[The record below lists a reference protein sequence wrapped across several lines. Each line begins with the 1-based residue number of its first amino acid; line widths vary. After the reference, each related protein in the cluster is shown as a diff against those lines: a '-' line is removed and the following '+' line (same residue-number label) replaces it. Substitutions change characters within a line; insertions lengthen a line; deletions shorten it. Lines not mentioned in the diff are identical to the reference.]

1 MAKKIQLFGKILSLL
16 FLGLISLLPLAAS
29 AAETPTMAIEE
40 AKFAID
46 QARKAGAEQRA
57 YDDLSAAKSWL
68 SRAEKEYAETK
79 SFFSRAKKMVST
91 DKAKEEEIIHLAT
104 MAKIKAMTAEA
115 KSRKAGALTEL
126 QDVQKE
132 LSDYQSA
139 LAIFKQ
145 KLAEGEKAKEAQA
158 KAEAERK
165 ELKEAKRKAAEM
177 EAQKRKELEEAQKK
191 AAEIE
196 ALKQKELQEA
206 RLKEAQRAGEREKE
220 LGEAKLKAE
229 RLAMQHTKEEAE
241 MKAREEQLAAEKQK
255 LAALQKKAEALEREK
270 AMLAEA
276 NKIPNVT
283 VKSADKEMVIT
294 ILAIHLFTPA
304 NDLKSSGKTILDRL
318 GKFLKSY
325 SNNQV
330 VVRGHTDSVGK
341 ETTNQAISEKRSQ
354 RVREYLVAYQDIP
367 STRITAIGLGPSQP
381 VASNS
386 TEAGRALNRRV
397 EITIIP
403 KD

>member
-79 SFFSRAKKMVST
+79 SFFARAKKMVST

-126 QDVQKE
+126 QDIQKE

-165 ELKEAKRKAAEM
+165 ELKEAKRKAVEM

-191 AAEIE
+191 VAEIE

-229 RLAMQHTKEEAE
+229 RLAMQHGKEEAE

-270 AMLAEA
+270 AMLVEA
-276 NKIPNVT
+276 SRIPNVT

-386 TEAGRALNRRV
+386 TEAGRTLNRRV
-397 EITIIP
+397 EIAIIP

>member
-1 MAKKIQLFGKILSLL
+1 
-16 FLGLISLLPLAAS
+16 
-29 AAETPTMAIEE
+29 
-40 AKFAID
+40 
-46 QARKAGAEQRA
+46 
-57 YDDLSAAKSWL
+57 
-68 SRAEKEYAETK
+68 
-79 SFFSRAKKMVST
+79 
-91 DKAKEEEIIHLAT
+91 

-165 ELKEAKRKAAEM
+165 ELKEAKRKAVEM

-191 AAEIE
+191 VAEIE

-229 RLAMQHTKEEAE
+229 RLAMQHGKEEAE

-270 AMLAEA
+270 AMLVEA
-276 NKIPNVT
+276 SRIPNVT

-386 TEAGRALNRRV
+386 TEAGRTLNRRV
-397 EITIIP
+397 EIAIIP